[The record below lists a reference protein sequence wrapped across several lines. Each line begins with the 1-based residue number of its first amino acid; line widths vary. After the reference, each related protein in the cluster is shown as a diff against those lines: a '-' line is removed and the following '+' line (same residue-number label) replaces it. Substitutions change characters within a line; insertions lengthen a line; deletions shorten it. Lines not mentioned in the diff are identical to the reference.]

1 MEKYY
6 KCPDCKTEFSEE
18 ESHYFKEYGKYVMQ
32 CPKCDNWELDEG
44 YKCTECEQ
52 WFMTPKVDDVE
63 LCEECYTEALKRLQ
77 DDYKIFIDK
86 YDETDTAILEDYLAS
101 KYY

>member
-1 MEKYY
+1 MHRMRTMVY
-6 KCPDCKTEFSEE
+6 
-18 ESHYFKEYGKYVMQ
+18 
-32 CPKCDNWELDEG
+32 DNNS
-44 YKCTECEQ
+44 
-52 WFMTPKVDDVE
+52 DDVE

-77 DDYKIFIDK
+77 DDYKVFIDK

>member
-6 KCPDCKTEFSEE
+6 KCLDCKTEFSLDCANNF
-18 ESHYFKEYGKYVMQ
+18 HEYGRDIAL
-32 CPKCDNWELDEG
+32 CPSCNNWELDEG
-44 YKCTECEQ
+44 YKCTECEK
-52 WFMTPKVDDVE
+52 WFMTPQSDDVE

-77 DDYKIFIDK
+77 DDYKVFIDK